1 MSGKRIVF
9 STNTPNDQG
18 FRIPNDVLDFK
29 RYNKN
34 PVLLSQHNWEALPLG
49 HMTDIDYNDGEWTGI
64 PVFHRLTPESI
75 QADDLWQAGYL
86 KACSIG
92 GFKELKTTGKL
103 TRDKDGNST
112 PEIWTDKD
120 GLAVATTFEIY
131 EISMVTIPSNMDAVQ
146 KESYLSANAELL
158 NAKCY
163 DEINLKVLE
172 RELTTLSTK
181 LKTMEEQELE
191 AARLAAIE
199 KDKKE
204 KDAAKL
210 AADKLASDKAIADKL
225 KADKEAADKL
235 KANAGALPEPI
246 AGAVAEEEK
255 KKAGLGASIV
265 ELFNSAL
272 AALNGATTP
281 PNTAILEAPK
291 PTPDYKVEN
300 GKAADKILFDKLQE
314 QVGTMKAKQE
324 KTEKLETAKMEASV
338 LLTTALS
345 AKEKAEK
352 PDATAE
358 DKEEFL
364 KAKKD
369 ADEAVEMCSQLE
381 SDMADMDDS
390 AEMKAAKLA
399 SRKREE
405 LAAKLAAGK
414 IRVKTMEELA
424 EDKVKLAAKP
434 SLTPHA
440 TMIDRLPKSMTALK
454 ADPNGLKLI
463 ERVTNRA
470 EGVEPNEYAAYMSAL
485 RNEPKYKAV
494 FDKTRI
500 VLGSQQA
507 DINAYRSNPRGS
519 NAIKVDEVISR
530 LSANR
535 WLNRNGQV
543 QEASTLTATDNF
555 LSSPD
560 LFAMDFLDLA
570 IFKLFPTTS
579 WKNDIP
585 IFGADTTE
593 NNTGLIWANIA
604 ANPTVYMGTQPVN
617 PTPYQYNDTA
627 VSLNLTSFWL
637 NPILWQPLTMAQL
650 RYDQMGTGWAQSIA
664 VLGTYIDDFL
674 LYQLGLS
681 VPHKSIVYSSG
692 VSPNPNGGN
701 TAAQQFTLN
710 GNADSPY
717 SFYYNPLFAGS
728 LNNPTLND
736 VLMNE
741 LIYNKQNFE
750 LENEKVVDVMD
761 PTTYTLIKQTA
772 QSQSLL
778 TRWIDDNGKDQLGFS
793 HSRFNQRSR
802 VIAFNPQTAQV
813 LSPFGIIPSNVTSAN
828 LSFIPSQLGIGI
840 SNLDVFMVQAPVNY
854 GYVMSADV
862 RMGITP
868 LRANSDGLSMLA
880 YGPQSVS

>member
-9 STNTPNDQG
+9 STATPNDQG
-18 FRIPNDVLDFK
+18 FRIPNDVLEFT

-49 HMTDIDYNDGEWTGI
+49 HMTDIDYSNGEWTGI
-64 PVFHRLTPESI
+64 PVFHRLTKESI
-75 QADDLWQAGYL
+75 EASDLWEAGYL

-92 GFKELKTTGKL
+92 GFKELKTTGKM
-103 TRDKDGNST
+103 TRDREGNST
-112 PEIWTDKD
+112 PEIWLDKE
-120 GLAVATTFEIY
+120 GLAVATIFEIY

-146 KESYLSANAELL
+146 KETFLTANAELL

-163 DEINLKVLE
+163 DEINIKVLE
-172 RELTTLSTK
+172 KELTTLSTK
-181 LKTMEEQELE
+181 LKTMKDQELE
-191 AARLAAIE
+191 AAKLAAE
-199 KDKKE
+199 KVKNEKE
-204 KDAAKL
+204 SADKL
-210 AADKLASDKAIADKL
+210 AADKVKADKL
-225 KADKEAADKL
+225 KADEEVADKL
-235 KANAGALPEPI
+235 KSAGDLPDPI
-246 AGAVAEEEK
+246 AGAVADEDKK
-255 KKAGLGASIV
+255 KKAGLGAFLTSLGNFLAGTTPEAGTAPDI
-265 ELFNSAL
+265 NIL
-272 AALNGATTP
+272 AAP
-281 PNTAILEAPK
+281 APK
-291 PTPDYKVEN
+291 PDYEVNDSK
-300 GKAADKILFDKLQE
+300 KADAILFDKLKE

-324 KTEKLETAKMEASV
+324 KAEKLQTAQMEASV
-338 LLTTALS
+338 LLETALA
-345 AKEKAEK
+345 AKVVADKLE
-352 PDATAE
+352 ATAE

-364 KAKKD
+364 KAKKIAED
-369 ADEAVEMCSQLE
+369 AVEMCSQLE
-381 SDMADMDDS
+381 SDIADADDTD
-390 AEMKAAKLA
+390 EMKAAKKMA
-399 SRKREE
+399 KKKEE
-405 LAAKLAAGK
+405 LAAKLSASK
-414 IRVKTMEELA
+414 IRVKTKEELA
-424 EDKVKLAAKP
+424 DDMVKLAAKP
-434 SLTPHA
+434 TLTPKT
-440 TMIDRLPKSMTALK
+440 TMIDRLPKSMTALR
-454 ADPNGLKLI
+454 ADENGKKLI
-463 ERVTNRA
+463 DRVQNRV
-470 EGVEPNEYAAYMSAL
+470 EGVEPNEYAAYMSAM

-500 VLGSQQA
+500 VLGSNQS
-507 DINAYRSNPRGS
+507 DINSYRSNPRGS
-519 NAIKVDEVISR
+519 NGIKVDEVISR

-543 QEASTLTATDNF
+543 QESTSLTATDNF
-555 LSSPD
+555 LASPD

-585 IFGADTTE
+585 IFGADSTE

-617 PTPYQYNDTA
+617 PTPYQYNDQA
-627 VSLNLTSFWL
+627 VSLNLTPFWL

-692 VSPNPNGGN
+692 ISPNPNGGN
-701 TAAQQFTLN
+701 TPVQQFTLN

-750 LENEKVVDVMD
+750 LENEKVVDVLD

-778 TRWIDDNGKDQLGFS
+778 TRWVDDNGKDQLGFS
-793 HSRFNQRSR
+793 HSKFNQRSR

-828 LSFIPSQLGIGI
+828 LSFIPSQIGIGI
-840 SNLDVFMVQAPVNY
+840 SNLDVFMIQSPVNY
-854 GYVMSADV
+854 GYIMSADV
-862 RMGITP
+862 RMGVTP
-868 LRANSDGLSMLA
+868 LRQNSDGLSMLA